1 MRNLRTAAMI
11 VGTLLTVPAIGLAA
25 PSTDIS
31 HAKRAGSTAA
41 TTGQAPMHA
50 TKGVVKAMDATK
62 LVIRRSPSG
71 PDMSFALNPST
82 AREGNVK
89 VGSTVEVRYRTEAN
103 QKVAT
108 AVALARTKP
117 MPSAPA
123 SHQ

>member
-1 MRNLRTAAMI
+1 MRNLRTAAMM
-11 VGTLLTVPAIGLAA
+11 VGTLLTVPAIGLAV

-31 HAKRAGSTAA
+31 QAKSAGSTAA

-82 AREGNVK
+82 AREGNVT

-108 AVALARTKP
+108 AVALAHTKA